1 MTKNW
6 LITEKII
13 AIFEI
18 ILGGVIIYFLYVSIS
33 NLINILLNAEHNKWD
48 NISIAYLFNT
58 YHFGFLVGLLNV
70 FAGIFLLF
78 NKRIGWIA
86 SLAATSV
93 LVSSILI
100 TVISSTSINGFR
112 VYVIVSLII
121 CIVITAF
128 SLLLFKSFR
137 EKYGPVKPA
146 LITAILINALFIA
159 DNLFF

>member
-1 MTKNW
+1 
-6 LITEKII
+6 
-13 AIFEI
+13 
-18 ILGGVIIYFLYVSIS
+18 
-33 NLINILLNAEHNKWD
+33 
-48 NISIAYLFNT
+48 
-58 YHFGFLVGLLNV
+58 
-70 FAGIFLLF
+70 
-78 NKRIGWIA
+78 
-86 SLAATSV
+86 
-93 LVSSILI
+93 VSSILI
-100 TVISSTSINGFR
+100 TVISSTSINGLR